1 LKKSKGTDLKT
12 INGNQFQTDLIKQKY
27 HILNL
32 DNAKIEGYYP
42 RELLEIIDKLAHFEK
57 KVIIEIGKIY
67 SVRAFFAISEPKD
80 NEVEYQSGYLDLKM
94 IMHENQVYVGEVVT
108 ELPPMFVLKK
118 GSKIKVKKENIVYQ
132 PNYK

>member
-12 INGNQFQTDLIKQKY
+12 INGNQFQMDLIKQKY

-42 RELLEIIDKLAHFEK
+42 KELLEIIDKLAHFGK
-57 KVIIEIGKIY
+57 KLEIELGKIY
-67 SVRAFFAISEPKD
+67 SVRAFFAISDPID
-80 NEVEYQSGYLDLKM
+80 NEVAYQSGYLDLKI
-94 IMHENQVYVGEVVT
+94 IMLENQVYVGEVVT

-118 GSKIKVKKENIVYQ
+118 GSRIKIKKENIVYQ
-132 PNYK
+132 PDYK

>member
-1 LKKSKGTDLKT
+1 LKT
-12 INGNQFQTDLIKQKY
+12 INSNQFQMDLIKQKY

-32 DNAKIEGYYP
+32 NKAKIEGYYP

-57 KVIIEIGKIY
+57 KFEIEIGKIY
-67 SVRAFFAISEPKD
+67 SVRAFFAISEPID

-94 IMHENQVYVGEVVT
+94 IMLKNQVYVGEVVT

-118 GSKIKVKKENIVYQ
+118 GSKIKIKKENIVYQ

>member
-1 LKKSKGTDLKT
+1 MKT
-12 INGNQFQTDLIKQKY
+12 INSNQFQMDLIKQKY

-32 DNAKIEGYYP
+32 NKAKIEGYYP

-57 KVIIEIGKIY
+57 KFEIEIGKIY
-67 SVRAFFAISEPKD
+67 SVRAFFAISEPID

-94 IMHENQVYVGEVVT
+94 IMLKNQVYVGEVVT

-118 GSKIKVKKENIVYQ
+118 GSKIKIKKENIVYQ

>member
-1 LKKSKGTDLKT
+1 M
-12 INGNQFQTDLIKQKY
+12 DLIKQKY

-42 RELLEIIDKLAHFEK
+42 RELLEIIGKLAYFEK
-57 KVIIEIGKIY
+57 KVVIEIGKIY
-67 SVRAFFAISEPKD
+67 SVRAFFAISEPID

-108 ELPPMFVLKK
+108 ELPSMFVLRK
-118 GSKIKVKKENIVYQ
+118 GSKINIKKENIVYQ

>member
-1 LKKSKGTDLKT
+1 MKT
-12 INGNQFQTDLIKQKY
+12 INGNQFQMDLIKKKY

-42 RELLEIIDKLAHFEK
+42 AELLEIIDKFAHFEK
-57 KVIIEIGKIY
+57 NFVIEIGKIY
-67 SVRAFFAISEPKD
+67 SVRAFFAISEPID

-118 GSKIKVKKENIVYQ
+118 GSKIKIKKENIVYQ